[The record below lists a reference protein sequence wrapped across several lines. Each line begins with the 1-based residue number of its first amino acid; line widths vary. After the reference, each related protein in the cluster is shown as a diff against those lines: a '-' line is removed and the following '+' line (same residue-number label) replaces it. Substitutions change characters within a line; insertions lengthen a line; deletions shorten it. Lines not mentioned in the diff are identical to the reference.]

1 MSRCSVLRARRTQPR
16 AAALAAAF
24 LLTRAAAAQSPAGA
38 ADGAPA
44 DGAAIAERAYRLAP
58 FDSLEAGPRRE
69 VTRGGT
75 RDDYERARADRRFA
89 LRKVEYGS
97 DGLRVVAYV
106 YGPASP
112 APARPAIVYARGSF
126 VAGDLAP
133 ALLLTLHRLADAG
146 YVVVAPQYRGSDG
159 GEGRDEMGGAD
170 VADVRNAL
178 VLARSTPGV
187 DTGRVF
193 LYGESRGGMM
203 TYQAVRDGAAVRAAA
218 VVGAFTD
225 LDSLLAGDPRSRQAA
240 ATVWPRFADE
250 RASIVPRRS
259 AAHWPDSLR
268 GAPLLILH
276 GGADR
281 QVSPRQA
288 LRLAIALDAAGA
300 PYELH
305 VLAGG
310 SHTLAER
317 AAERD
322 ALVVAWF
329 RRHAPSSRP

>member
-1 MSRCSVLRARRTQPR
+1 MPRRPALRARRTVPR

-24 LLTRAAAAQSPAGA
+24 LWTRAAAAQSPAA
-38 ADGAPA
+38 APGVVPA
-44 DGAAIAERAYRLAP
+44 DGVAIAERAYRLPA
-58 FDSLEAGPRRE
+58 FDSLDVGQRRE
-69 VTRGGT
+69 ATRGGT

-106 YGPASP
+106 YGPAAP
-112 APARPAIVYARGSF
+112 AEARPAIVYARGSF

-133 ALLLTLHRLADAG
+133 ALLGTLHRLADAG

-170 VADVRNAL
+170 VADVGNAL
-178 VLARSTPGV
+178 RLARATPGV
-187 DTGRVF
+187 DTARVY

-203 TYQAVRDGAAVRAAA
+203 TYQALRDGAAVRAAA

-240 ATVWPRFADE
+240 ATIWPRLAEE
-250 RASIVPRRS
+250 RAAIVPRRS
-259 AAHWPDSLR
+259 AVYWADSLG
-268 GAPLLILH
+268 GAPLLLLH

-281 QVSPRQA
+281 QVSPRHA
-288 LRLAIALDAAGA
+288 LRLALRLDAAGA

-329 RRHAPSSRP
+329 RRHAPASRP